1 MEYNNEFVCMSVCPS
16 VTNFDP
22 NYRVTGSQSNT
33 ICSVFLPTKR
43 ALALFPTGTYTG
55 IGAGQF
61 DIKMKFAKKG
71 RYSDPHCISN
81 FVFNFQQFWVKQVEH
96 L

>member
-1 MEYNNEFVCMSVCPS
+1 MVSKNSSSIVVSIEFSPLGSIDTNN
-16 VTNFDP
+16 
-22 NYRVTGSQSNT
+22 
-33 ICSVFLPTKR
+33 ICSGFLPTKR